1 MGRRPGPSSLAS
13 LSVAALHAELRRRQK
28 SVKPLQRRKE
38 ALLAKIA
45 KIDAEIAALGGT
57 TTKASAGT
65 RVRPQN
71 SMSLVEALA
80 AALKNK
86 TLGVSETV
94 DAVQKAGYKSNAA
107 NFKTIV
113 NQTLIKNRS
122 MFKKVGRGQYTA
134 A

>member
-45 KIDAEIAALGGT
+45 KIDADIAALGGVVG
-57 TTKASAGT
+57 KSAVGT
-65 RVRPQN
+65 RVRPKN
-71 SMSLVEALA
+71 STSLVEALA
-80 AALKNK
+80 AVMKNK
-86 TLGVSETV
+86 TLGVSEAV
-94 DAVQKAGYKSNAA
+94 DAVLKAGYKSNAA

-113 NQTLIKNRS
+113 NQTLIKNRDT
-122 MFKKVGRGQYTA
+122 FKKVGRGQYTA